1 MATNLKKEQEA
12 VEDYRQAVE
21 SIAATEIAALF
32 INKQLVPKKG
42 QDGLLEALFQ
52 RVSLDNWHWP
62 KEIEAAEEAW
72 EALLECG
79 RGWYSIITALNIH
92 LAAISPEY
100 EISQIKEKFGGLRFY
115 ANINLSDEQND
126 EHQFNSLIFDRLILE
141 AESMAAET
149 CETCGKPGL
158 LYGKGGRAIWY
169 KTLCAECSLELG
181 FEFAYPNM
189 KRSSLLAIQ
198 EGTRQAAAGQLIYN
212 PKAWEEGVK
221 LADSIPEPGEDS

>member
-1 MATNLKKEQEA
+1 
-12 VEDYRQAVE
+12 
-21 SIAATEIAALF
+21 
-32 INKQLVPKKG
+32 
-42 QDGLLEALFQ
+42 
-52 RVSLDNWHWP
+52 
-62 KEIEAAEEAW
+62 
-72 EALLECG
+72 
-79 RGWYSIITALNIH
+79 
-92 LAAISPEY
+92 
-100 EISQIKEKFGGLRFY
+100 
-115 ANINLSDEQND
+115 
-126 EHQFNSLIFDRLILE
+126 
-141 AESMAAET
+141 MAAET